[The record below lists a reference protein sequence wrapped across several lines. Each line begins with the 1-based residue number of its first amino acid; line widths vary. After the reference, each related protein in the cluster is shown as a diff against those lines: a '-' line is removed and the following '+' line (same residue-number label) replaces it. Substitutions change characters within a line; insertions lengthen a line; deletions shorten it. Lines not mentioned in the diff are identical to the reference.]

1 MSKKN
6 PITFYSLIFLPTI
19 FTGLKTVVNALPNAT
34 DMVVV
39 QSAVREAISPLLH
52 MVMSH
57 QDDNVRVEA
66 CEVLAEIINQYVIY

>member
-1 MSKKN
+1 
-6 PITFYSLIFLPTI
+6 
-19 FTGLKTVVNALPNAT
+19 
-34 DMVVV
+34 MVVV

-52 MVMSH
+52 MVISH